1 MIKDFIGGNMGCA
14 RLTFSDKPLH
24 LFPQTRELF
33 PGHPDQ
39 ARPSVHFATM
49 ALSAI
54 QPVVHAATLPEASW
68 RYRSGGNDAL
78 RGRPKAEG

>member
-1 MIKDFIGGNMGCA
+1 MIKDFVGGDIGRA
-14 RLTFSDKPLH
+14 RPAFSHKPLH

-33 PGHPDQ
+33 PGHPDR